1 MAKYQC
7 DNCDHIDD
15 EENLPDAK
23 DLHMRLTP
31 GGVYT
36 DKECPECEEH
46 ALCFPVESEFPTA
59 KASYEEVLADHRRL
73 VRELDVLINGDG
85 SAPQASLCDIVS
97 QVRKQGLVVKQ
108 PPAPA
113 IDAFSK
119 DDLLAI
125 LEAARV
131 ALKDERMAVRIADAM
146 DESDRRIAE
155 LRDKL
160 EAVMQS
166 DVSLFAPT
174 TKYIV
179 CEVIEQKPAVSL
191 HDTEEEALDHAA
203 QCALENLKDPDDDE
217 DNEVTRASFRDQ
229 LTEDDRI
236 CEGDYEIYIL
246 TPTNRPR

>member
-1 MAKYQC
+1 MATYKC
-7 DNCDHIDD
+7 DNCDHIAN
-15 EENLPDAK
+15 EEDLPDAK
-23 DLHMRLTP
+23 DLPMRLTP
-31 GGVYT
+31 GYAYT

-46 ALCFPVESEFPTA
+46 ALCFPV
-59 KASYEEVLADHRRL
+59 
-73 VRELDVLINGDG
+73 GD
-85 SAPQASLCDIVS
+85 
-97 QVRKQGLVVKQ
+97 KFKQ
-108 PPAPA
+108 PAAPA

-131 ALKDERMAVRIADAM
+131 ALKDERTAVRIADAM

-174 TKYIV
+174 TKFIV